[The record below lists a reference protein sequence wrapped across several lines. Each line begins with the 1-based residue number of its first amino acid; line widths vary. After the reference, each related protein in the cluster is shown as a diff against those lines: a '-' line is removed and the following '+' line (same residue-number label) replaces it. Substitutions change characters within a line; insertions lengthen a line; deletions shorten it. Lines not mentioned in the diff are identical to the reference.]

1 MLSPLPQA
9 PGGPDGRHVP
19 PTGAD
24 NLLLQSAWRRR
35 RPRGAG
41 AGAGQ
46 GLGSR
51 LLRGKRCTLTCLDRW
66 SLRANFFSHTGHW

>member
-1 MLSPLPQA
+1 MGVTSLQRGLITYCYPV
-9 PGGPDGRHVP
+9 PGGGGRS
-19 PTGAD
+19 GA
-24 NLLLQSAWRRR
+24 R
-35 RPRGAG
+35 AG

-46 GLGSR
+46 GRGSR